1 MEDIEIARNT
11 KLDNI
16 VEIATKAGIKEEEL
30 EQYGKYKAKIDSNKL
45 FKRLANKKSG
55 KLILVTSINPT
66 PLGEGKTTMAIG
78 IADGLS
84 RIGKKAILALRE
96 PSLGPVFGIKGG
108 ATGGGH
114 AQVAPMEEINLHF
127 TGDIHA
133 ITSANDLLSAI
144 IDNHIYF
151 GNELEFEKV
160 TWKRCIDLNDRQLRK
175 VETGLSGEKNIV
187 KREDG
192 FDITV
197 ASEIMAILCL
207 ATDLQDLKRRI
218 GNIIVGYNKEGKP
231 ITAKDLHAEGSLTV
245 LLKDA
250 IKPNLVQTLE
260 HTPAIIHGGP
270 FANIAHGCNSIIAT
284 KTAMKL
290 ADYTITEAGFGSD
303 LGAEKFLDIKCRK
316 ANLKPDAV
324 VCVATI
330 RALKY
335 HGGQA
340 QDQIKEENLEALK
353 NGIANLNKHLDN
365 LKNKFGLNVIVAIN
379 KFATDTQDEINML
392 KQELD
397 KQNIELSLVESHE
410 KGSAGAVDIAEKLV
424 SLVKREENFKYIY
437 QDEDTIKEKIEKVA
451 TSIYG
456 AEGVEYSQQALEEIE
471 KIEKLGFSKYPVCIA
486 KTQYSFSDDPKN
498 LECKEPFKIH
508 VNEINIKAGAEFIVA
523 ITGKIMTMPGL
534 PRNPAAEKID
544 IDSDGNIVG
553 IF

>member
-340 QDQIKEENLEALK
+340 QDQIKEEYLEALK

-424 SLVKREENFKYIY
+424 KLVEKEENFEYIY